1 MILNY
6 FQESDKI
13 DSAIIGLH
21 GWTGTEYSMVPVAK
35 SMKVPN
41 AKWYIP
47 RAPYNASS
55 GKGYTWF
62 SGSPETGWKSKKTF
76 NLMDK
81 IFNQIINDGF
91 LPNKIILLGF
101 SMGASLAIRY
111 GLTLNV
117 ILKGIIPIAGM
128 VRDTEELLDSSS
140 IESKQ
145 TPILMI
151 HGKKDSVVDYHN
163 SINLGKILKNNGYT
177 SHVEIVESGHI
188 ISIPTSR
195 LVRSFIKTG
204 SIEKINLAL

>member
-6 FQESDKI
+6 FQESDII
-13 DSAIIGLH
+13 DTAIIGLH

-91 LPNKIILLGF
+91 FPNKIILLGF

-111 GLTLNV
+111 GLTLDV

>member
-91 LPNKIILLGF
+91 FPNKIILLGF

-111 GLTLNV
+111 GLTLDV

>member
-13 DSAIIGLH
+13 DTAIIGLH

-62 SGSPETGWKSKKTF
+62 SGSPETGCKSKKTF
-76 NLMDK
+76 NLVDK

-111 GLTLNV
+111 GLTLDV

-204 SIEKINLAL
+204 NIEKINLAL

>member
-13 DSAIIGLH
+13 DTAIIGLH

-91 LPNKIILLGF
+91 FPNKIILLGF

-111 GLTLNV
+111 GLTLDV

-195 LVRSFIKTG
+195 LVRSFINTG
-204 SIEKINLAL
+204 SIEKMNLAL

>member
-13 DSAIIGLH
+13 DTAIIGLH

-111 GLTLNV
+111 GLTLDV

-163 SINLGKILKNNGYT
+163 SINLAKILKNNGYT

>member
-13 DSAIIGLH
+13 DTAIIALH

-111 GLTLNV
+111 GLTLDV

-151 HGKKDSVVDYHN
+151 RGKKDSVVEYHN

>member
-13 DSAIIGLH
+13 DTAIIGLH

-111 GLTLNV
+111 GLTLDV

-163 SINLGKILKNNGYT
+163 SINHGKIFKNNGYT

>member
-13 DSAIIGLH
+13 DTAIIGLH

-91 LPNKIILLGF
+91 FPNKIILLGF

-111 GLTLNV
+111 GLTLDV

-204 SIEKINLAL
+204 NIEKINLAL

>member
-13 DSAIIGLH
+13 DTAIIGLH

-111 GLTLNV
+111 GLTLDV

-151 HGKKDSVVDYHN
+151 HGKKDSVVEYHN

>member
-13 DSAIIGLH
+13 DTAIIGLH

-47 RAPYNASS
+47 RAPYTASS

-111 GLTLNV
+111 GLTLDV

>member
-13 DSAIIGLH
+13 DTAIIGLH

-111 GLTLNV
+111 GLTLDV

-163 SINLGKILKNNGYT
+163 SINLAKILKDNGYT

>member
-6 FQESDKI
+6 FQESDII
-13 DSAIIGLH
+13 DTAIIGLH

-91 LPNKIILLGF
+91 FPNKIILLGF

-111 GLTLNV
+111 GLTLDV

-151 HGKKDSVVDYHN
+151 HGKKDSVVEYHN

>member
-13 DSAIIGLH
+13 DTAIIGLH

-91 LPNKIILLGF
+91 FPKKIILIGF

-111 GLTLNV
+111 GLTLDV

-204 SIEKINLAL
+204 SIEKMNLAL